1 MANGTRFVN
10 RNTVKV
16 KDADTGKTIAT
27 LFWGD
32 PVKVVGERGTDAEI
46 EIQRRDRRTREWV
59 TGHGLVPAKHLA
71 DECKVLKVRF
81 IDVGQ
86 GDGAIIETP
95 AGKLILVDGGETD
108 NFIRYFM
115 VAFRHLMGDTP
126 LECDAV
132 VVTHG
137 DADHFDGL
145 TTLLARRRGG
155 HPVIHPRRVFHNG
168 LVKRKAPASE
178 KDAFGATAPG
188 TDGALYCTELVDDFV
203 ATGAASPNDPFRH
216 FISALQGLRDD
227 GADFSLERLEYGR
240 DDAFADLARDEQVNI
255 KVLGPITETVNGTP
269 ALRLLRKPG
278 SSSVSASHTVNG
290 HSIVLKLTYGNV
302 RFLFGADLNEES
314 EERLLEVAH
323 RDGVSLAAEVL
334 KVPHHGS
341 HEFNPR
347 VLEAIRPV
355 VSVVSSGDENAGK
368 EYIHPRSVLIGALG
382 KYSRQSVE
390 KPLIFVTEMVAF
402 FDQTGE
408 LYRKVGGSDGE
419 KERFERLDQ
428 VFVKLPKGE
437 FQQARDLYEKSQFGI
452 VHVRTDGE
460 KVLVI
465 THSGKEANKE
475 QYTFRVD
482 RHGEVEFDEVRG

>member
-1 MANGTRFVN
+1 MANGTRYVD

-16 KDADTGKTIAT
+16 KDADTRKTIAT

-32 PVKVVGERGTDAEI
+32 PVKVVGERGAATEI
-46 EIQRRDRRTREWV
+46 ELQRRDRRTQAWT
-59 TGHGLVPAKHLA
+59 TGRGLLPTKHLV

-95 AGKLILVDGGETD
+95 AGKLILVDGGETE

-115 VAFRHLMGDTP
+115 VAFRHLMGDAP

-137 DADHFDGL
+137 DADHFEGL
-145 TTLLARRRGG
+145 TTLLERRRRDGR
-155 HPVIHPRRVFHNG
+155 PVIHPRRVFHNG
-168 LVKRKAPASE
+168 LVKRASPAE
-178 KDAFGATAPG
+178 ETDAFGATEPG
-188 TDGALYCTELVDDFV
+188 EDGTVWCTELLDDLV
-203 ATGAASPNDPFRH
+203 ANGVPNPNGPFRR
-216 FISALQGLRDD
+216 FIDALQGLRND
-227 GADFSLERLEYGR
+227 GADFTVERLEYGR
-240 DDAFADLARDEQVNI
+240 DDAFADLARDEEVSI
-255 KVLGPITETVNGTP
+255 KVLGPITETVGGRP
-269 ALRLLRKPG
+269 ALRFLRKPG
-278 SSSVSASHTVNG
+278 SKTSLSASHTVNG

-355 VSVVSSGDENAGK
+355 VSVVSAGDESVAK
-368 EYIHPRSVLIGALG
+368 EYIHPRSVLMGALG

-390 KPLIFVTEMVAF
+390 KPLVFVTEMVAF
-402 FDQTGE
+402 FDQAGE
-408 LYRKVGGSDGE
+408 LYRKVGGSKKFE
-419 KERFERLDQ
+419 KLDE
-428 VFVKLPKGE
+428 VFVKTSKG
-437 FQQARDLYEKSQFGI
+437 QYQRARDLYEKSQFGI
-452 VHVRTDGE
+452 VHVRTNGE

-465 THSGKEANKE
+465 THSGKENAKE

-482 RHGEVEFDEVRG
+482 RHGEVKFEEVRG

>member
-1 MANGTRFVN
+1 MAETRYVN

-16 KDADTGKTIAT
+16 KTEDGKSVT

-32 PVKVVGERGTDAEI
+32 PVKVVGESGANAEI
-46 EIQRRDRRTREWV
+46 ELLRRDRRTREWT
-59 TGHGLVPAKHLA
+59 TGRGLLPTKYL
-71 DECKVLKVRF
+71 DNDCKVLKVRF

-95 AGKLILVDGGETD
+95 AGKLILVDGGETE

-115 VAFRHLMGDTP
+115 VAFRHLMGDGP
-126 LECDAV
+126 LDCDAV

-137 DADHFDGL
+137 DADHFEGL
-145 TTLLARRRGG
+145 TTLLERRRDG
-155 HPVIHPRRVFHNG
+155 HPVIRPRRVFHNG
-168 LVKRKAPASE
+168 LVKRADPPTDE
-178 KDAFGATAPG
+178 DAFGAKGSAR
-188 TDGALYCTELVDDFV
+188 DGALCCTELLDDFV
-203 ATGAASPNDPFRH
+203 ADGVDNPNGPFRR
-216 FISALQGLRDD
+216 FVEALQGLRDD
-227 GADFSLERLEYGR
+227 GADFSMERLEYGR
-240 DDAFADLARDEQVNI
+240 DDAFAELADEEGVSI
-255 KVLGPITETVNGTP
+255 KVLGPITDTVEGRP
-269 ALRLLRKPG
+269 ALRMLKKPG
-278 SSSVSASHTVNG
+278 SSTSFSASHTVNG

-355 VSVVSSGDENAGK
+355 VSVVSSGDESVAK
-368 EYIHPRSVLIGALG
+368 EYIHPRSVLMGALG

-390 KPLIFVTEMVAF
+390 KPLVFVTEMVAF
-402 FDQTGE
+402 FDQAGT
-408 LYRKVGGSDGE
+408 LYRKVGADDGAKPKFE
-419 KERFERLDQ
+419 KIEPL
-428 VFVKLPKGE
+428 FVKNSRGE
-437 FQQARDLYEKSQFGI
+437 FLPARDLYEKSQFGI

-465 THSGKEANKE
+465 THSGKETMKE

-482 RHGEVEFDEVRG
+482 QHGEVTFGEVRA